1 MKIKKNI
8 YHILFFD
15 FFFEI
20 IFIIAKALKVAINE
34 TSYTFHPF
42 IEAFELPRLVIVS
55 KDSEHY
61 ISITKKQ
68 FQLMDKF
75 LRDS

>member
-1 MKIKKNI
+1 MFVSK
-8 YHILFFD
+8 D
-15 FFFEI
+15 EI
-20 IFIIAKALKVAINE
+20 IYKKGKKRFVYKTNE

-42 IEAFELPRLVIVS
+42 IESFELPLLVIVS
-55 KDSEHY
+55 KDREHY